1 MRWGVT
7 PMTTSRIENVDDFFA
22 IGERLAKQEFGLK
35 PGSLV
40 VLVAGLPIGIK
51 GSTNLLRVLTVS

>member
-1 MRWGVT
+1 
-7 PMTTSRIENVDDFFA
+7 MTTSRIENVDDFFA